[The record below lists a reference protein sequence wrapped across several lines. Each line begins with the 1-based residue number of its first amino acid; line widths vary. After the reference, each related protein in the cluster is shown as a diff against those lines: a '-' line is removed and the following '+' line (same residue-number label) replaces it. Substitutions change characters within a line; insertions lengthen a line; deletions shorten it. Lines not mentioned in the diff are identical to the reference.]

1 MLSVSGLCASYGAIR
16 AVNGLD
22 IEVGEGRMIAVLGAN
37 GAGKSTTLRSIA
49 GLHRPVTGS
58 IRLDGEEISTLPLF
72 KVVRR
77 GLALVPEGRMVV
89 APLSVEENL
98 MLSSYAGRGAS
109 SDLVERVFQ
118 LFPRLKERRTQTA
131 GLLSGGEQQM
141 LAIGRA
147 LMTQPRVL
155 LLDEPSMGLAP
166 AIVDLVFEAIVTLHR
181 AGQSILLVEQNA
193 EIALSVCDYAYLM
206 KRGAIVSHGTVAEM
220 RASSGVQDAY
230 LGA

>member
-22 IEVGEGRMIAVLGAN
+22 IEVGERKMVAVLGAN

-98 MLSSYAGRGAS
+98 MLSSYAGRGIS
-109 SDLVERVFQ
+109 NDLVERVFQ
-118 LFPRLKERRTQTA
+118 LFPRLKERRTQTS

-166 AIVDLVFEAIVTLHR
+166 AIVDLVFEAIVTLHQQ
-181 AGQSILLVEQNA
+181 GQSILLVEQNA

-206 KRGAIVSHGTVAEM
+206 KRGSIVSHGTVADM
-220 RASSGVQDAY
+220 RASSDVQDAY